1 MSRQYFAP
9 RSNLEISWHEM
20 QTSVA
25 ALSQRAAVTVGREVT
40 SSNAIGS
47 TQLRWQE
54 SGTMHVIAT
63 TVNAFIEH
71 QLTLYEQVSCSAS
84 AGSTLAMLSS
94 S

>member
-1 MSRQYFAP
+1 
-9 RSNLEISWHEM
+9 M

-63 TVNAFIEH
+63 TAMAAGAQRDLFSH
-71 QLTLYEQVSCSAS
+71 QLRILCSSVHTSLDAH
-84 AGSTLAMLSS
+84 
-94 S
+94 

>member
-1 MSRQYFAP
+1 
-9 RSNLEISWHEM
+9 LWHAQAEGAE
-20 QTSVA
+20 QKS
-25 ALSQRAAVTVGREVT
+25 L
-40 SSNAIGS
+40 
-47 TQLRWQE
+47 QE
-54 SGTMHVIAT
+54 